1 MSKIKRD
8 INQQNVKIFQE
19 ARHVQLQVGE
29 DSNHIIWQI
38 KDKSQLNDLIGW
50 SRHVKRWTTLALVEG
65 RLKYLPP
72 PPKKKKSALDFTVI
86 RIPIRYWREY
96 PYSPVTTSVLFHTNA
111 TLSLVRTS
119 ISTNEGVSISHNNIS
134 RCCFFRENPNKKLC
148 DM

>member
-29 DSNHIIWQI
+29 DSNQIIWQI

-65 RLKYLPP
+65 RLQYLP
-72 PPKKKKSALDFTVI
+72 PPKKKNL
-86 RIPIRYWREY
+86 
-96 PYSPVTTSVLFHTNA
+96 H
-111 TLSLVRTS
+111 
-119 ISTNEGVSISHNNIS
+119 
-134 RCCFFRENPNKKLC
+134 
-148 DM
+148 